1 MKEKMEVVVGRSSEF
16 IDGGRPKCR
25 LEECSFGDLVTDAMA
40 EEMEVDIALINSGAI
55 KGSFEEGMNRF
66 AQGQTLYLNI
76 IPSLSKPNGSAK
88 TLVNLPLAVFLKKE
102 RWSFPT

>member
-55 KGSFEEGMNRF
+55 KGSFEEGMNRL
-66 AQGQTLYLNI
+66 AQGQTLCF
-76 IPSLSKPNGSAK
+76 KHD
-88 TLVNLPLAVFLKKE
+88 TLPLQAKWERENFGQLAIGVFLKKE